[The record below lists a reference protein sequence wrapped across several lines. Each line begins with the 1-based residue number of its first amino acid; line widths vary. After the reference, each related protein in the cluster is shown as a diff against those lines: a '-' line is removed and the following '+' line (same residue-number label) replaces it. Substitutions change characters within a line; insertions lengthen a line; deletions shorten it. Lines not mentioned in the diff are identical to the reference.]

1 MVAEAAVAT
10 GLAEA
15 AAVIP
20 DNGRRESFS
29 TSADFRTLSNESN
42 ESNEGGLIG
51 GPLCH
56 ARAGLQ
62 HPTVPAEQPT
72 VSRGQHR
79 AG

>member
-29 TSADFRTLSNESN
+29 TSADFRML
-42 ESNEGGLIG
+42 SNEGGLIG